1 MFKIK
6 CDDKYIYNPKSK
18 KHLVENPQLTEELNK
33 SGKLTF
39 NVPPTNANIL
49 NLNGLISKVEL
60 YNDKELEFA
69 GRVIETKDNFHN
81 QKNVTVEG
89 ELSYLCDS
97 IQRLKVYKCTPYDFF
112 HQVIEEHNKQVTED
126 KQFKVGMFT
135 IKDAND
141 FIYRY
146 TNYENTL
153 AVLNDKLISSL
164 GGYLRVRHVNGTRYL
179 DLIES
184 YNNTNT
190 QVIEFKKNL
199 LDFNKYIKLSEIR
212 TAMIPLGYETDKT
225 VTIEGE
231 TGTIKE
237 RLTILDYP
245 DGEYGDIVKKGDII
259 YSKTGVAKYGY
270 IYADKKDSTWN
281 DVTVV
286 DNLFNKSVNTLK
298 KLINV
303 TVTIELNAIDLHLI
317 DVDIE
322 KIKLGDMI
330 RVVSKPHGLDSYFLV
345 TKILKNLQNPQN
357 NKITLGDS
365 LGSFTE
371 SINRATNANNTTVE
385 EIKHTTVNAV
395 EEAKKTAT
403 DLLKDVTTGDIR
415 FIDGSLYILDNPDI
429 KKAKQVWRWNKNGWG
444 YSSTGIDGEYGL
456 AATMDGGI
464 VADFITT
471 GVLKSLQIINGDN
484 FKVDEQGIMKAL
496 AGEIGGW
503 ILNSL
508 YLYANYIIGEKKYQC
523 GLYSGVTNGN
533 DVFLYAGAPLKDNG
547 TYEEIKK
554 WNTYITKNGLINAK
568 WFRVNGENGFFY
580 IDFNSGRRALDL
592 YSNGIAWYLDDDT
605 NNKWFSIYRNGN
617 GQWFDL
623 RDAPF
628 MGLWDSLHQK
638 NIATFYRLDPNS
650 EYRAKN
656 TAVIDSYAD
665 IIAQGTREDGVN
677 HSFFINSGGKLYE
690 VATNAVSDKRL
701 KKRIKKSTE
710 SALDIIKKIKI
721 CKFEWKKPRN
731 HKRKCVNFGYIAQ
744 QVQEV
749 LKSLVIHD
757 TKEDTYQMDILG
769 LSALNTKG
777 IQEIDDKYSK
787 KITELEN
794 KISKLEGG
802 NK

>member
-1 MFKIK
+1 MFKMK

-18 KHLVENPQLTEELNK
+18 KHLVDSPQLTEELNK

-39 NVPPTNANIL
+39 NIPPNNANVL
-49 NLNGLISKVEL
+49 SLNGLTSKIEL
-60 YNDKELEFA
+60 YNNKELEFA
-69 GRVIETKDNFHN
+69 GRVIDTKDNFRN

-97 IQRLKVYKCTPYDFF
+97 IQRLKVYKCTPFDFF

-153 AVLNDKLISSL
+153 AVINDKLISSL

-199 LDFNKYIKLSEIR
+199 LDFNKYIKLSQIR
-212 TAMIPLGYETDKT
+212 TAMIPLGYETDNV
-225 VTIEGE
+225 VTTEGE

-270 IYADKKDSTWN
+270 IYADKQDSTWN

-303 TVTIELNAIDLHLI
+303 TVTIELNAIDLNLI

-330 RVVSKPHGLDSYFLV
+330 RVVSKPHKLDSYFLV
-345 TKILKNLQNPQN
+345 TKIVKNLQNSKN

-371 SINRATNANNTTVE
+371 SINRTTNANNITVE

-429 KKAKQVWRWNKNGWG
+429 TKAKQVWKWNKNGWG

-471 GVLKSLQIINGDN
+471 GVLRSLQIINGDN
-484 FKVDEQGIMKAL
+484 FKLDEEGNLEIKANPNEKYRYTMLDIYLAL
-496 AGEIGGW
+496 AHISGEITLPDKLIDLYRCSNAGNNFAVADVRRMINIANGDDEAV
-503 ILNSL
+503 NSVE
-508 YLYANYIIGEKKYQC
+508 ANISIIPKNVNETIALKIDNNLKTIIGLFQIYSYMIKTSQLFVGSGYTTDLNNSTYGIRLNGQKKEITITDTNQDVTT
-523 GLYSGVTNGN
+523 LIDSGQIDAYN
-533 DVFLYAGAPLKDNG
+533 VFASSGGAKGHCMHGRDRSH
-547 TYEEIKK
+547 
-554 WNTYITKNGLINAK
+554 TYIVHWTGTQLQFYVDNTNIGSLSDERLKNNIQKIDDKLLKVINEIEIQQFNLIN
-568 WFRVNGENGFFY
+568 RY
-580 IDFNSGRRALDL
+580 GRK
-592 YSNGIAWYLDDDT
+592 SFG
-605 NNKWFSIYRNGN
+605 
-617 GQWFDL
+617 
-623 RDAPF
+623 
-628 MGLWDSLHQK
+628 
-638 NIATFYRLDPNS
+638 
-650 EYRAKN
+650 
-656 TAVIDSYAD
+656 
-665 IIAQGTREDGVN
+665 IIAQ
-677 HSFFINSGGKLYE
+677 KLVSIFKLNGLNIWDYDLITQAQYNLNDNTLYYIVDYE
-690 VATNAVSDKRL
+690 QFLLL
-701 KKRIKKSTE
+701 KMRCLEERIKQIE
-710 SALDIIKKIKI
+710 
-721 CKFEWKKPRN
+721 N
-731 HKRKCVNFGYIAQ
+731 NNQ
-744 QVQEV
+744 
-749 LKSLVIHD
+749 
-757 TKEDTYQMDILG
+757 
-769 LSALNTKG
+769 KG
-777 IQEIDDKYSK
+777 EQ
-787 KITELEN
+787 
-794 KISKLEGG
+794 
-802 NK
+802 

>member
-6 CDDKYIYNPKSK
+6 CDDKYIYNPRSK
-18 KHLVENPQLTEELNK
+18 MHLVDNPQLTEELNK
-33 SGKLTF
+33 SGKLIF

-49 NLNGLISKVEL
+49 SLNGLISKVEL
-60 YNDKELEFA
+60 YNNKELEFA
-69 GRVIETKDNFHN
+69 GRVIDTKDNFHN

-112 HQVIEEHNKQVTED
+112 YQVIEEHNKQVTED

-225 VTIEGE
+225 VTTEGE

-303 TVTIELNAIDLHLI
+303 TVTIELNAIDLNLI

-345 TKILKNLQNPQN
+345 TKIVKNLQNPQN

-371 SINRATNANNTTVE
+371 SINRTTNANNTTVE

-429 KKAKQVWRWNKNGWG
+429 TKAKQVWRWNKNGWG

-471 GVLKSLQIINGDN
+471 GVLRSLQIINGDN
-484 FKVDEQGIMKAL
+484 FKLDEEGHLEIKANPNQKYKYTMLDVYLAL
-496 AGEIGGW
+496 AHISEEITLPDEL
-503 ILNSL
+503 LNLYRCSSTGNNFTVGDVRKMINIANGDDEPVNSVNANISINSNDINETISL
-508 YLYANYIIGEKKYQC
+508 KINNNLKTIIGLFQIFSYMIKTTQLFVGNGYTTDLNNSTYGIRLNGQKKELTITDTDQEVVTTIDAGKVDAYNVFAS
-523 GLYSGVTNGN
+523 SGGGKGHCLHGRDGSHTYIVHWTGTQLQFYVDSTNVGSLSDERLKN
-533 DVFLYAGAPLKDNG
+533 DI
-547 TYEEIKK
+547 EEIDSKLIK
-554 WNTYITKNGLINAK
+554 VAESIELKQFKLINKLGRKSFGVIAQDLISIFRLNGLNI
-568 WFRVNGENGFFY
+568 WDY
-580 IDFNSGRRALDL
+580 DL
-592 YSNGIAWYLDDDT
+592 VTQAQY
-605 NNKWFSIYRNGN
+605 
-617 GQWFDL
+617 DL
-623 RDAPF
+623 NDKTLYF
-628 MGLWDSLHQK
+628 IVDYEQLLLLKMKSLEEK
-638 NIATFYRLDPNS
+638 
-650 EYRAKN
+650 
-656 TAVIDSYAD
+656 
-665 IIAQGTREDGVN
+665 
-677 HSFFINSGGKLYE
+677 
-690 VATNAVSDKRL
+690 
-701 KKRIKKSTE
+701 
-710 SALDIIKKIKI
+710 IKKI
-721 CKFEWKKPRN
+721 EN
-731 HKRKCVNFGYIAQ
+731 
-744 QVQEV
+744 
-749 LKSLVIHD
+749 
-757 TKEDTYQMDILG
+757 YQ
-769 LSALNTKG
+769 KG
-777 IQEIDDKYSK
+777 E
-787 KITELEN
+787 E
-794 KISKLEGG
+794 
-802 NK
+802 

>member
-6 CDDKYIYNPKSK
+6 CDDKYIYNPRSK
-18 KHLVENPQLTEELNK
+18 KHLVDNPQLTEELNK

-49 NLNGLISKVEL
+49 SLNGLISKVEL
-60 YNDKELEFA
+60 YNNKELEFA
-69 GRVIETKDNFHN
+69 GRVIDTKDNFHN

-112 HQVIEEHNKQVTED
+112 YQVIEEHNKQVTED

-179 DLIES
+179 DLIKS

-199 LDFNKYIKLSEIR
+199 LDFNKYIKLAEIR

-225 VTIEGE
+225 VTTEGE

-286 DNLFNKSVNTLK
+286 DNLFNKSVNSLK

-330 RVVSKPHGLDSYFLV
+330 RVVSKPHKLDSYFLV
-345 TKILKNLQNPQN
+345 TKIVKNLQNPQN

-371 SINRATNANNTTVE
+371 SINRTTNANNTTVE

-395 EEAKKTAT
+395 EEAQKTAT
-403 DLLKDVTTGDIR
+403 DLLKSVTEGDVQ
-415 FIDGSLYILDNPDI
+415 FIDGNLYILDNPNP
-429 KKAKQVWRWNKNGWG
+429 KKAKKVCRWNKEGWG
-444 YSSTGIDGEYGL
+444 YSRTGINGDYVM
-456 AATMDGGI
+456 AATLDSGI
-464 VADFITT
+464 VADMITT
-471 GVLKSLQIINGDN
+471 GILRSIEIQNGEN
-484 FKVDEQGIMKAL
+484 FKVDADGNVIIQANPNEKYKYTMLDVYLALSHLQGKIVLPDAL
-496 AGEIGGW
+496 IQLYKCDNQVEVFSIIDAVKMLNIAKGNAEPVNYVPATISINPNDANESISLKIDDNLKTVIGLFQ
-503 ILNSL
+503 IFS
-508 YLYANYIIGEKKYQC
+508 YIIKTTQLFVGSSYTSDISDATYGIRLNGQKKEITITDTNQAVTT
-523 GLYSGVTNGN
+523 LIDSGQVDAYNVFASSGGGKGHCLHGRDGSHTYIVHWTGTQLQFYVDSTNIGSLSDERLKN
-533 DVFLYAGAPLKDNG
+533 DI
-547 TYEEIKK
+547 EEIDSKLIK
-554 WNTYITKNGLINAK
+554 VAESIELKQFKLINK
-568 WFRVNGENGFFY
+568 L
-580 IDFNSGRRALDL
+580 GRK
-592 YSNGIAWYLDDDT
+592 SFG
-605 NNKWFSIYRNGN
+605 
-617 GQWFDL
+617 
-623 RDAPF
+623 
-628 MGLWDSLHQK
+628 
-638 NIATFYRLDPNS
+638 
-650 EYRAKN
+650 
-656 TAVIDSYAD
+656 
-665 IIAQGTREDGVN
+665 IIAQDLISIFRLNGLNIWDYDLVTQAQYDLN
-677 HSFFINSGGKLYE
+677 DKTLYFIVDYE
-690 VATNAVSDKRL
+690 QLLLL
-701 KKRIKKSTE
+701 KMKSLE
-710 SALDIIKKIKI
+710 EKIKKI
-721 CKFEWKKPRN
+721 EN
-731 HKRKCVNFGYIAQ
+731 
-744 QVQEV
+744 
-749 LKSLVIHD
+749 
-757 TKEDTYQMDILG
+757 YQ
-769 LSALNTKG
+769 KG
-777 IQEIDDKYSK
+777 E
-787 KITELEN
+787 E
-794 KISKLEGG
+794 
-802 NK
+802 

>member
-6 CDDKYIYNPKSK
+6 CDDKYIYNPRSK
-18 KHLVENPQLTEELNK
+18 MHLVDNPQLTEELNK
-33 SGKLTF
+33 SGKLIF

-49 NLNGLISKVEL
+49 SLNGLISKVEL
-60 YNDKELEFA
+60 YNNKELEFA
-69 GRVIETKDNFHN
+69 GRVIDTKDNFHN

-112 HQVIEEHNKQVTED
+112 YQVIEEHNKQVTED

-225 VTIEGE
+225 VTTEGE

-303 TVTIELNAIDLHLI
+303 TVTIELNAIDLNLI

-345 TKILKNLQNPQN
+345 TKIVKNLQNPQN

-371 SINRATNANNTTVE
+371 SINRTTNANNTTVE

-429 KKAKQVWRWNKNGWG
+429 TKAKQVWRWNKNGWG

-471 GVLKSLQIINGDN
+471 GVLRSLQIINGDN
-484 FKVDEQGIMKAL
+484 FKLDEEGHLEIKANPNQKYKYTMLDVYLAL
-496 AGEIGGW
+496 AHISEEITLPDEL
-503 ILNSL
+503 LNLYRCSSTGNNFTVVDVRKMINIANGDDEPVNSVNANISINSNDINETISL
-508 YLYANYIIGEKKYQC
+508 KINNNLKTIIGLFQIFSYMIKTTQLFVGNGYTTDLNNSTYGIRLNGQKKELTITDTDQEVVTTIDAGKVDAYNVFAS
-523 GLYSGVTNGN
+523 SGGGKGHCLHGRDGSHTYIVHWTGTQLQFYVDSTNVGSLSDERLKN
-533 DVFLYAGAPLKDNG
+533 DI
-547 TYEEIKK
+547 EEIDSKLIK
-554 WNTYITKNGLINAK
+554 VAESIELKQFKLINKLGRKSFGVIAQDLISIFRLNGLNI
-568 WFRVNGENGFFY
+568 WDY
-580 IDFNSGRRALDL
+580 DL
-592 YSNGIAWYLDDDT
+592 VTQAQY
-605 NNKWFSIYRNGN
+605 
-617 GQWFDL
+617 DL
-623 RDAPF
+623 NDKTLYF
-628 MGLWDSLHQK
+628 IVDYEQLLLLKMKSLEEK
-638 NIATFYRLDPNS
+638 
-650 EYRAKN
+650 
-656 TAVIDSYAD
+656 
-665 IIAQGTREDGVN
+665 
-677 HSFFINSGGKLYE
+677 
-690 VATNAVSDKRL
+690 
-701 KKRIKKSTE
+701 
-710 SALDIIKKIKI
+710 IKKI
-721 CKFEWKKPRN
+721 EN
-731 HKRKCVNFGYIAQ
+731 
-744 QVQEV
+744 
-749 LKSLVIHD
+749 
-757 TKEDTYQMDILG
+757 YQ
-769 LSALNTKG
+769 KG
-777 IQEIDDKYSK
+777 E
-787 KITELEN
+787 E
-794 KISKLEGG
+794 
-802 NK
+802 

>member
-18 KHLVENPQLTEELNK
+18 KHLVDSPQLTEELNK

-39 NVPPTNANIL
+39 NVPPTNTNIFSI
-49 NLNGLISKVEL
+49 NGLISKIEL
-60 YNDKELEFA
+60 YNNKELEFA
-69 GRVIETKDNFHN
+69 GRVIDTKDNFHN

-97 IQRLKVYKCTPYDFF
+97 IQRLKVYKCTPYDFYR
-112 HQVIEEHNKQVTED
+112 QLIEEHNKQVTED
-126 KQFKVGMFT
+126 KQFEIGMFT
-135 IKDAND
+135 IKDANN

-153 AVLNDKLISSL
+153 EVLYDKLISSL
-164 GGYLRVRHVNGTRYL
+164 GGYLRVRHVNGKRYL

-225 VTIEGE
+225 VTTEGE

-303 TVTIELNAIDLHLI
+303 TVTIELNAIDLNLI

-345 TKILKNLQNPQN
+345 TKIVKNLQNPQN

-371 SINRATNANNTTVE
+371 SINRTTNANKTTVE
-385 EIKHTTVNAV
+385 EIKHTTSNAV

-403 DLLKDVTTGDIR
+403 DLLKDVTSGDVQ
-415 FIDGSLYILDNPDI
+415 FIDGNLYILDNQDI
-429 KKAKQVWRWNKNGWG
+429 NKAKQVWRWNKNGWG
-444 YSSTGIDGEYGL
+444 YSSTGINGEYGL

-471 GVLKSLQIINGDN
+471 GVLRSLQIINGENFKLDESGNVEIKANPNQKYKYTMLDVYLALTHLQGKIKLPDALIKLYKCDNQTDN
-484 FKVDEQGIMKAL
+484 FIITDVVKM
-496 AGEIGGW
+496 
-503 ILNSL
+503 LNIAKGNAEPVNTVSANISITPNNVNETISL
-508 YLYANYIIGEKKYQC
+508 KIDDNLKTIIGLFQIFSYMIKTTQLFVGNGYTTDLNNSTYGIRLDGQKKELTITDTNQEVTT
-523 GLYSGVTNGN
+523 LIDSGQIDAYNVYASSGGSKGHCLHGRDCSHTYIVHWTGTQLQFYVDSTNIGSLS
-533 DVFLYAGAPLKDNG
+533 DERLKYDIKKIDQKLIKVI
-547 TYEEIKK
+547 EEIELKQFK
-554 WNTYITKNGLINAK
+554 LINR
-568 WFRVNGENGFFY
+568 F
-580 IDFNSGRRALDL
+580 GR
-592 YSNGIAWYLDDDT
+592 SSFG
-605 NNKWFSIYRNGN
+605 
-617 GQWFDL
+617 
-623 RDAPF
+623 
-628 MGLWDSLHQK
+628 
-638 NIATFYRLDPNS
+638 
-650 EYRAKN
+650 
-656 TAVIDSYAD
+656 
-665 IIAQGTREDGVN
+665 IIAQELI
-677 HSFFINSGGKLYE
+677 SIFKLNGLNVWDYDLITQ
-690 VATNAVSDKRL
+690 AQYDLSDKTLYYIVDYEQFLLL
-701 KKRIKKSTE
+701 KMKCLEQRIKK
-710 SALDIIKKIKI
+710 I
-721 CKFEWKKPRN
+721 
-731 HKRKCVNFGYIAQ
+731 
-744 QVQEV
+744 
-749 LKSLVIHD
+749 
-757 TKEDTYQMDILG
+757 EDNNQ
-769 LSALNTKG
+769 KG
-777 IQEIDDKYSK
+777 EQ
-787 KITELEN
+787 
-794 KISKLEGG
+794 
-802 NK
+802 